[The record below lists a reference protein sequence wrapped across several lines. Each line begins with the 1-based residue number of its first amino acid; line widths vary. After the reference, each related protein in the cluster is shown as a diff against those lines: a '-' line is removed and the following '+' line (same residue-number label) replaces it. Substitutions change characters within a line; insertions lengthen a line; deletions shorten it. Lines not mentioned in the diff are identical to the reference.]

1 MNAQRHVQRLLLIT
15 VIVAVSGINSVRAQ
29 TYQHISGFSEQVNA
43 KLESFF
49 SESPKIKTRKVA
61 VFDCDG
67 TLLGQA
73 PHYLADEALYG
84 YAKKNY
90 AGKKDHLSIARMNIV
105 KEMLNGNSTAHAY
118 VENRIRFFAALTP
131 EEIEDIGKDYYC
143 RMYKGKFYPEMKQII
158 ANLKQFGFE
167 VWVITASPE
176 FLYQGFISEELGI
189 PKNRIIGVKS
199 VVRNGVTTDELVVPT
214 PQDAG
219 KAETIET
226 YIKEKPLLV
235 VGNSRGDMEMMNT
248 SVGLKMIVNP
258 DDNKVRSA
266 QDGPMNGFTVKSYWK
281 NEGALV
287 VYSNDVRQ
295 NSPSYVS
302 DEWGVRVNKTNR
314 KYGIDNSY
322 TIRRVF
328 ETEGRQGI
336 ATDGKYYYVSGSK
349 ALYKYS
355 KEGNLLLRNATPFAG
370 FKKPC
375 NHIGDIDVYNGE
387 IFAGC
392 ETFIDGRG
400 TNIQI
405 AIYDAETLNYKQSMN
420 WFPGSGQVEVSG
432 ITVDT
437 DRETIW
443 MTDWVNG
450 CYIYQYDL
458 TTGKYLRKI
467 HLETVLQYQ
476 QGIKYWAGH
485 LYITA
490 DDGDA
495 EHDEDDHMYRVKPS
509 SSRTAAQVVLE
520 KTFSDFTRTGEIEG
534 LTVDRTT
541 GELMVLSNRGRRI
554 ILGMPKGFYP
564 GYDREIHEVYVYSMS
579 NH

>member
-1 MNAQRHVQRLLLIT
+1 MNAQRHVHRLLLIT

-67 TLLGQA
+67 TLLSQV
-73 PHYLADEALYG
+73 PYYLADEALYD

-90 AGKKDHLSIARMNIV
+90 AGKEDSLSIAKMKIV
-105 KEMLNGNSTAHAY
+105 EEMLHGNNVAHVY
-118 VENRIRFFAALTP
+118 VESRIRFFAGLTP
-131 EEIEDIGKDYYC
+131 SALENIGKDYYN
-143 RMYKGKFYPEMKQII
+143 RNYQGKFYPEMKPLI
-158 ANLKQFGFE
+158 ANLNRFGFE

-176 FLYQGFISEELGI
+176 FLYQGFVSEELDI

-235 VGNSRGDMEMMNT
+235 VGNSRSDMEMMNT

-258 DDNKVRSA
+258 DDIMVRGT
-266 QDGPMNGFTVKSYWK
+266 QTGPMNGFTVESYWEK
-281 NEGALV
+281 EGALII
-287 VYSNDVRQ
+287 YCNDIRKG
-295 NSPSYVS
+295 NHTYVS
-302 DEWGVRVNKTNR
+302 DEWGVRVNQATLR
-314 KYGIDNSY
+314 REFVHSY
-322 TIRRVF
+322 SFKRVF
-328 ETEGRQGI
+328 EVEGRQGI
-336 ATDGKYYYVSGSK
+336 ATDGQYYYISGSK

-355 KEGNLLLRNATPFAG
+355 ADGTVVLKNVTPFAS
-370 FKKPC
+370 FDQPS

-405 AIYDAETLNYKQSMN
+405 AIYDAETLNYKRSMN
-420 WFPGSGQVEVSG
+420 WFPDSGQVEVSG

-437 DRETIW
+437 DRETVW

-467 HLETVLQYQ
+467 HLEPVLQYQ
-476 QGIKYWAGH
+476 QGIKYWEGH

-509 SSRTAAQVVLE
+509 ASRTAAQVVLE
-520 KTFSDFTRTGEIEG
+520 KTFSEFTRTGEIEG